1 MLSGESRI
9 QSQAVRASLSR
20 TLMEPKP
27 TPNEAKASSR
37 NAQVRRAPRIEGRHH
52 AIAVDS
58 AGRTYD
64 VTVVDI
70 SSGGF
75 RIETEET
82 FRTGEYI
89 TLRVARNDDFPTQIL
104 WTLGKEA
111 GGMFLEPVALPY
123 D

>member
-1 MLSGESRI
+1 M
-9 QSQAVRASLSR
+9 
-20 TLMEPKP
+20 
-27 TPNEAKASSR
+27 
-37 NAQVRRAPRIEGRHH
+37 
-52 AIAVDS
+52 DS

-89 TLRVARNDDFPTQIL
+89 TLRVARNGNFPTQIL
-104 WTLGKEA
+104 WTLGKED
-111 GGMFLEPVALPY
+111 GGMFLEPVALAY

>member
-1 MLSGESRI
+1 M
-9 QSQAVRASLSR
+9 
-20 TLMEPKP
+20 
-27 TPNEAKASSR
+27 PNEAKASSR

-89 TLRVARNDDFPTQIL
+89 TLRVARNGNFPTQIL

>member
-1 MLSGESRI
+1 M
-9 QSQAVRASLSR
+9 
-20 TLMEPKP
+20 
-27 TPNEAKASSR
+27 PNEAKASSR

-89 TLRVARNDDFPTQIL
+89 TLRVARNDDFRTQIL